1 MNIETFR
8 DYCLAKEAVTEGFP
22 FDDKALVFK
31 VAGKMFAITNTEG
44 DFSIALKCDP
54 EKAIAL
60 REEYSFVKPGFHL
73 NKKHWNTIEIDDSV
87 HDSLLEEWITHSYDL
102 VIAKMPKKLRAEFGL

>member
-8 DYCLAKEAVTEGFP
+8 DYCLAKQAVTEGFP

-44 DFSIALKCDP
+44 DFSISLKCDP

-60 REEYSFVKPGFHL
+60 REAYAPVKPGFHL
-73 NKKHWNTIEIDDSV
+73 SKKHWNTIDIDGFIP
-87 HDSLLEEWITHSYDL
+87 DSLLEAWITHSYDL
-102 VIAKMPKKLRAEFGL
+102 VIDKMPKKLRAEFGL